1 MFGEGGLGKKKKKE
15 EADLDITPMIDVTFL
30 LLIFFMVTSTMQGT
44 PDKDIAPAESGDNAN
59 AAGFTDIII
68 LAPPSS
74 AVEAEIQL
82 DDNPVSLEQ
91 LKAELKQKVVQS
103 AGETLKLMLYVER
116 DVQSGSV
123 GEVEKVIGE
132 VAAEEE
138 SEIEMKFAVKDKR

>member
-1 MFGEGGLGKKKKKE
+1 MFGEGGIGKKKKQE

-44 PDKDIAPAESGDNAN
+44 PDKDIAPSESGDNAN
-59 AAGFTDIII
+59 AAGFTNIVI

-74 AVEAEIQL
+74 AAEAEVQL

-103 AGETLKLMLYVER
+103 VGQTLKLMLYVER
-116 DVQSGSV
+116 DVQSGAV

-138 SEIEMKFAVKDKR
+138 TEIEMKFAVKDRR